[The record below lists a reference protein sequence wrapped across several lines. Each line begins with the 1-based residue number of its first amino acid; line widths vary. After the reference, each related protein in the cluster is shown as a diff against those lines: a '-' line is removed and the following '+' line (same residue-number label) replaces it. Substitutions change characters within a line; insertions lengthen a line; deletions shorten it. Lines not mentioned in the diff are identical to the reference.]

1 MNKAKTLEEDVNMGL
16 RIWGDADE
24 PHSVNRPKENQVCN
38 SCNLVKW
45 YPPLLTMSTI
55 MAGVFCW
62 LYVTKPVLV
71 TKTVMPSVEAP
82 STQLVASAPDLNG
95 DVVVRAVSA
104 MPTLSPD
111 VGFLPG
117 EKLLGQ
123 AQLEPPVPGQDVEAV
138 RVQRSARSLFQPLK
152 AEGLGDLEVLAVES
166 DIPEERDA
174 IVSGGLSFNDGLG
187 EEEVLEEDSEPFDD
201 VGDSS
206 PELYPREASLE
217 EDFRPTMASRKVAIS
232 LMGELISV
240 DKHNEAVIAA
250 SIDEE
255 GLN

>member
-1 MNKAKTLEEDVNMGL
+1 MGL
-16 RIWGDADE
+16 RIWGDAEE
-24 PHSVNRPKENQVCN
+24 PHGVNRPKENHVCN

-62 LYVTKPVLV
+62 LYVTKPVMV
-71 TKTVMPSVEAP
+71 TKTVIPSVEVP
-82 STQLVASAPDLNG
+82 SSQLVASGPDLNG

-111 VGFLPG
+111 IGFLPG
-117 EKLLGQ
+117 EELLVKDQ
-123 AQLEPPVPGQDVEAV
+123 AESPVPGQDVQAV

-152 AEGLGDLEVLAVES
+152 EELGDLEEVAVDT
-166 DIPEERDA
+166 DISEDLDV
-174 IVSGGLSFNDGLG
+174 IVSGGLPFNDGLG
-187 EEEVLEEDSEPFDD
+187 EEEILKDDPEHFDEG
-201 VGDSS
+201 GDSS
-206 PELYPREASLE
+206 TELYPSEASLE

-232 LMGELISV
+232 LVGELISV
-240 DKHNEAVIAA
+240 DKHDEAVIAA